1 MKTALTL
8 AAIAA
13 CCATHHPDVMGQTI
27 NDNGRVTFTYRDNSA
42 QEVDLELYIDGERE
56 TAEMDDAGD
65 GVWIYTTSHNVPSDM
80 TTYRFKINDE
90 HYRLDPGN
98 TNVVRDIKDSLNY
111 FIIPGDPGS
120 LYQDQNVRHGQVT
133 ALWYYSHFDP
143 SIQQRRL
150 KVYLPYAYLADTT
163 LRLPVLYLLHGTGG
177 DEDSWCDMGRLA
189 QIMDN
194 LIAQGRCAPMIVV
207 MPNGTVEQDAAP
219 GSSRN
224 KYSQVEQ
231 SNRISWSGKTETEI
245 VRVIIPFID
254 RNLRTIPDKNHRA
267 IAGLSQG
274 GLHTIG
280 ITANHADKFDYVG
293 LFSPL
298 TRNVIFTDRIIG
310 KILFAQEFVQS
321 KVAKARKFV
330 RFMSG
335 AKSTSIGERDTTVAN
350 QMSGLTLYENLD
362 EKIERY
368 FTDNPPKLYYLSIGR
383 DDSMRRLVR
392 DFRDR
397 IKEFGAD
404 VEYHEI
410 SGGHCWNVW
419 RQNLIDFAG
428 EIFKD

>member
-27 NDNGRVTFTYRDNSA
+27 NDNGRVTFTYRDKNA
-42 QEVDLELYIDGERE
+42 NEVDLELYIDGERE

-98 TNVVRDIKDSLNY
+98 PNVVRDIKDSLNY

-231 SNRISWSGKTETEI
+231 SNRISWSGK
-245 VRVIIPFID
+245 
-254 RNLRTIPDKNHRA
+254 N
-267 IAGLSQG
+267 
-274 GLHTIG
+274 
-280 ITANHADKFDYVG
+280 
-293 LFSPL
+293 
-298 TRNVIFTDRIIG
+298 
-310 KILFAQEFVQS
+310 
-321 KVAKARKFV
+321 
-330 RFMSG
+330 
-335 AKSTSIGERDTTVAN
+335 
-350 QMSGLTLYENLD
+350 
-362 EKIERY
+362 
-368 FTDNPPKLYYLSIGR
+368 
-383 DDSMRRLVR
+383 
-392 DFRDR
+392 RDR
-397 IKEFGAD
+397 DCKSNNTF
-404 VEYHEI
+404 H
-410 SGGHCWNVW
+410 
-419 RQNLIDFAG
+419 RQKPAHDTRQKPQSNSRSFTRWTSHNWHNSQPCRQIRLRGPLLSSYPKRHIHRQDNW
-428 EIFKD
+428 